1 MLCRITQLHNN
12 KLLIIFHHMNVRIWL
27 ECDVFCKGR
36 EDETPQIAK
45 LMGQHGAHLGPVGPR
60 WAPCWPH
67 EPCYQGHIT
76 IYSML
81 FAHIFYVD
89 YIAIVSKMHVL
100 STGLIHMFIIILIG
114 AEVEIFQLKELN
126 TIPDDILAVCIAI
139 TATVVW
145 LTLYDKRVV
154 YFHGWRF

>member
-1 MLCRITQLHNN
+1 
-12 KLLIIFHHMNVRIWL
+12 
-27 ECDVFCKGR
+27 
-36 EDETPQIAK
+36 
-45 LMGQHGAHLGPVGPR
+45 
-60 WAPCWPH
+60 
-67 EPCYQGHIT
+67 
-76 IYSML
+76 ML

-126 TIPDDILAVCIAI
+126 TIPDDVLAVCIAI
-139 TATVVW
+139 TTTVVW